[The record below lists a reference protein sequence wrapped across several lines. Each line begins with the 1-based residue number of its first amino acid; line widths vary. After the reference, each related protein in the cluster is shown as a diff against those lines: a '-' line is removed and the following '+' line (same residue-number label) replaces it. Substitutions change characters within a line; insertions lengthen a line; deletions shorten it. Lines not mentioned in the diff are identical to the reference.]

1 MTKRIFRS
9 ICVVVVSVLIATVIL
24 FLFILYSR
32 FTDTQVEQLKMQATM
47 AAQGI
52 NVSGKKYFTGLNT
65 DNYRITWVSAGG
77 SVLYDSESDS
87 ASMENH
93 LDREEIQEAFSS
105 GFGESKRYSST
116 MMERMLY
123 YAERLNNGSVVRLSI
138 TQNTV
143 LTLLIGLINPIIIIL
158 ILALLLSIFLATRL
172 SKSIVNPLNNI
183 NLDEPL
189 ENEGYDELSPLLHR
203 IDSQQKQLKHNA
215 ENLQKKQNELDTV
228 IGSMDE
234 GIILLNAKNNI
245 ISINPSAA
253 HLLEV
258 EHVSCGANILT
269 VCRNLI
275 VQEALEQA
283 HNNKHVEKVL
293 NLHGG
298 HYRLEANPIF
308 AGKQHTIRAESSSS
322 APSSQVS
329 GVALLFTDITE
340 KENAE
345 QMRREF
351 TANVSHE
358 LKTPLHSI
366 MGYTELMVNGIIKE
380 EDYSSCFNKIH
391 IEAKRMVQLIEDI
404 INLSH
409 LDEGAQDMQFEE
421 TDVFAL
427 ATDIVS
433 NLESAATAA
442 DVSISFDGEP
452 SVVSGIPQLLSAII
466 YNLCDNAIKYNRKG
480 GKINVSVTN
489 VGNNDIGNIT
499 NINDSEVV
507 ISVSDTGIGIPHEH
521 QHRIFERFYRVDKSH
536 SKEVGGT
543 GLGLSIVKH
552 AVRIH
557 DAKIEL
563 HSTLGKGTTITVRL
577 PKRQHK

>member
-9 ICVVVVSVLIATVIL
+9 ICVVAVTVLVATVAL
-24 FLFILYSR
+24 FLFILYGH
-32 FTDTQVEQLKMQATM
+32 FTETQVDQLKMQTDM

-52 NVSGKKYFTGLNT
+52 NVSGKDYFEGLNI
-65 DNYRITWVSAGG
+65 DHYRITWVSPNGL
-77 SVLYDSESDS
+77 VLYDSESES

-116 MMERMLY
+116 LMERMLY
-123 YAERLNNGSVVRLSI
+123 YAERLNDGSVVRLSI
-138 TQNTV
+138 SQNTI
-143 LTLLIGLINPIIIIL
+143 LTLLFGMIQPIIIVL
-158 ILALLLSIFLATRL
+158 ILALLLSILLATRI
-172 SKSIVNPLNNI
+172 SKTIVNPLNNI

-189 ENEGYDELSPLLHR
+189 ENEGYDELSPLLRR
-203 IDSQQKQLKHNA
+203 IDSQQKQLRRNA
-215 ENLQKKQNELDTV
+215 EKLKKKQNELDTV

-234 GIILLNAKNNI
+234 GIVLLNTKSNI

-253 HLLEV
+253 RLLEV
-258 EHVSCGANILT
+258 EHISDSMNILT

-275 VQEALEQA
+275 VQEALEHA
-283 HNNKHVEKVL
+283 LDGKRVEKVL
-293 NLHGG
+293 DLHGR
-298 HYRLEANPIF
+298 HYRLEASPIF
-308 AGKQHTIRAESSSS
+308 SHEL
-322 APSSQVS
+322 VS

-366 MGYTELMVNGIIKE
+366 TGYTELMVNGMIKE
-380 EDYSSCFNKIH
+380 EDYPSCFNKIH
-391 IEAKRMVQLIEDI
+391 IEAKRMVQLVEDI

-409 LDEGAQDMQFEE
+409 LDEGTQDMQFEK
-421 TDVFAL
+421 TDVFSL
-427 ATDIVS
+427 AADIVS
-433 NLESAATAA
+433 SLEPAATAA
-442 DVSISFDGEP
+442 EVSISLVGE
-452 SVVSGIPQLLSAII
+452 SAVVSGIPHLLSGII

-480 GKINVSVTN
+480 GEVKVSVTN
-489 VGNNDIGNIT
+489 VDNDTVGNI
-499 NINDSEVV
+499 NSVNNSEVV
-507 ISVSDTGIGIPHEH
+507 IKVSDTGIGIPPEH

-552 AVRIH
+552 A
-557 DAKIEL
+557 AKIHNAKVEL
-563 HSTLGKGTTITVRL
+563 HSAVGDGTTITLIL
-577 PKRQHK
+577 PKEQLSNE